1 MPARAGRG
9 CSAKTC
15 KRIGETRSLHRVAI
29 GGDAA
34 PRVGT
39 TTTTTITTT
48 TTMMA

>member
-1 MPARAGRG
+1 LQREDLQADRRD
-9 CSAKTC
+9 
-15 KRIGETRSLHRVAI
+15 ESLHRVAI

>member
-1 MPARAGRG
+1 MRARAGRR

-15 KRIGETRSLHRVAI
+15 KRIGETRSLHRVAVR
-29 GGDAA
+29 GGAA

-39 TTTTTITTT
+39 TATA